1 MPRPQ
6 FNRIVNEPPLYSH
19 FKPTGVKGQD
29 LKQIVL
35 TLDEFE
41 AFRLADQLGYS
52 HAQAADEMDISRP
65 TFSRL
70 IAKAR
75 KKIADFIILG
85 GVLTIGG
92 GSVHFRV
99 NILQCRDCGHLFK
112 VQITED
118 ISECPECQSEK
129 MINLAG
135 SFGHGLCCVK

>member
-6 FNRIVNEPPLYSH
+6 YNRIINEPPLYSH
-19 FKPTGVKGQD
+19 FKPMGVKGENV
-29 LKQIVL
+29 KQIVL

-41 AFRLADQLGYS
+41 AFRLADQLDYS
-52 HAQAADEMDISRP
+52 HAQAADEMEISRS

-70 IAKAR
+70 IQKAR

-99 NILQCRDCGHLFK
+99 NILHCKDCGHMFK
-112 VQITED
+112 VKFEEN

-129 MINLAG
+129 ILNLAG
-135 SFGHGLCCVK
+135 SFGHGKCCIQ